1 MINLL
6 PEKEKKELI
15 LEENKKII
23 LIFIFFVLVFLIS
36 LNLILVSI
44 KINTSSLAQVQK
56 TQLLHKEKELQD
68 IDISELQEKISQAN
82 LTFSKLKSFYAD
94 QIDLTEI
101 FKKISAIIPE
111 EIYLTSLSYK
121 PVAPLPVIAPQLSK
135 PKEGEE
141 FVAEI
146 LISGYSLTQKSLFEF
161 RKNLKEIEEFEDV
174 YFPLSSWVKLTDI
187 DFSLKFKVKR

>member
-6 PEKEKKELI
+6 PEEEKKELI